1 MRELDQYDYDTSTS
15 FQQEQDIRH
24 IEEIEMN
31 DTLTLEDRALLEIG
45 RGLVETYHSKES
57 TPELNAAFAKA
68 RAEIH
73 NPPLDSENPHF
84 RSKFSS
90 LTAVI
95 NATIPVLAKHG
106 IAVTQETEFGDGGV
120 TVYTTLLHS
129 SGEERTSRGLFVPAT
144 KLDAHGIISATTYG
158 RRVQLATVLGVAGE
172 ADDDGNAAVEPE
184 VKLITEEQAADLQA
198 LIDEVDA
205 DKKAFLKAC
214 KIDTL
219 EHLPATKLAGAIAR
233 LEKKRKA
240 G

>member
-1 MRELDQYDYDTSTS
+1 MNLTELR
-15 FQQEQDIRH
+15 QEH
-24 IEEIEMN
+24 IAEQAAQFSKL
-31 DTLTLEDRALLEIG
+31 LTPA
-45 RGLVETYHSKES
+45 
-57 TPELNAAFAKA
+57 LNAAFAKA

-184 VKLITEEQAADLQA
+184 VKLITEEQAADLRA

-240 G
+240 R